1 MIRSAGITL
10 LLLRTLAGQDAAP
23 PASPKPIFEVAS
35 IKPGS
40 FPNLPGGTIRWQ
52 TGGALRVTNMSLKE
66 LMEQAYDVFP
76 FQISGGPD
84 WLDSARFDISA
95 KPDHEPKWQ
104 EEALML
110 QSLLADRF
118 QLSIH
123 RETKELPVY
132 ALVLARKDG
141 RLGPKLTE
149 SKEGAC
155 TVYDAANPP
164 ARGATVCGTRM
175 FNPSHG
181 FLTIARLP
189 IDSLAKTLSEVLG
202 RTVIDKTGLT
212 GDFDSHLEYAPDEN
226 QRIQLPPGIPN
237 PPVSDGPSIFVAV
250 QEQLGLKLESQ
261 KGPVGILVIDRA
273 EKPSEN

>member
-1 MIRSAGITL
+1 MRAVAITL
-10 LLLRTLAGQDAAP
+10 LLLRTLVAQDAVP
-23 PASPKPIFEVAS
+23 PASPRPIFEVAS

-40 FPNLPGGTIRWQ
+40 FPGLPGGTIRWQ
-52 TGGALRVTNMSLKE
+52 TGGALRVTNMNLKE
-66 LMEQAYDVFP
+66 LMEQAYGVFP
-76 FQISGGPD
+76 FQISGGPE
-84 WLDSARFDISA
+84 WLDSARFDINA
-95 KPDHEPKWQ
+95 KPDHEPKGQ
-104 EEALML
+104 ERTLML

-118 QLSIH
+118 HLSIH

-141 RLGPKLTE
+141 KLGPKLTH
-149 SKEGAC
+149 SKEDGC
-155 TVYDAANPP
+155 TAYDPANPP

-189 IDSLAKTLSEVLG
+189 IDSLTKTLSEVLG

-212 GDFDSHLEYAPDEN
+212 GNLDIHLEYTPDEN
-226 QRIQLPPGIPN
+226 QLAQFPSDPPTSAPPN
-237 PPVSDGPSIFVAV
+237 GPSIFTAL
-250 QEQLGLKLESQ
+250 QDQLGLKLESQ
-261 KGPVGILVIDRA
+261 KGRVDILVIDRA